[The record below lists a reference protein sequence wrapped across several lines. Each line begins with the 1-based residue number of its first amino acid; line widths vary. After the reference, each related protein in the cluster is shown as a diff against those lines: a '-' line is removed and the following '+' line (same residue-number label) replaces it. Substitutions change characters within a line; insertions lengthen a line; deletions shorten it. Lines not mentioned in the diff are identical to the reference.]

1 MTDSLYKGRTKSQ
14 TAAGMTIGSSRTAYW
29 VGSTLGIIALLIVGR
44 QLLVPFAFALLLWA
58 ILNALTDALR
68 RLRLPAWLAW
78 IGSLSFISL
87 AIYLVVRTIVHDA
100 VAFAE
105 KAPDYFSSLEH
116 LLSSWLT
123 FLQLGPID
131 NLISR
136 ADIARILGPAASKL
150 GIIVFGVLQVLIYV
164 GFLLLEQ
171 RSLPAK
177 FAQLRMSA
185 ARDGERDRVFRT
197 IARQVQ
203 SYLGVCT
210 IFSLIMSATC
220 YTVLTIVGADFAGFW
235 ALAIFF
241 LTYIP
246 AVGAVSVAFPALM
259 ALAQFEAL
267 GPAFII
273 VGVLAGVHTFLF
285 NLVQPLLLGRS
296 LDLSPLAIILSLT
309 FWGLLWG
316 VAGLFLA
323 VPIMAAVAI
332 VCRHIEGL
340 NWAAVLLAAPPS
352 HRAPATARE
361 AAAG

>member
-1 MTDSLYKGRTKSQ
+1 
-14 TAAGMTIGSSRTAYW
+14 MTIGSRRTAYW
-29 VGSTLGIIALLIVGR
+29 VVSITGLLALFIAGR
-44 QLLVPFAFALLLWA
+44 QLLVPFVFALMLWA
-58 ILNALTDALR
+58 ILNALADALR
-68 RLRLPAWLAW
+68 RLKMPSWLAW
-78 IGSLSFISL
+78 IGSLSFITL
-87 AIYLVVRTIVHDA
+87 AIYLVVRIIAHDA

-105 KAPDYFSSLEH
+105 KAPDYFSSLER
-116 LLSSWLT
+116 LLSSWLI
-123 FLQLGPID
+123 FLQLGPVD
-131 NLISR
+131 NLINRS
-136 ADIARILGPAASKL
+136 DIAKIIGPAAGKL
-150 GIIVFGVLQVLIYV
+150 GIFVFGVVQVLIYV

-185 ARDGERDRVFRT
+185 ARDGERDKVFRK

-210 IFSLIMSATC
+210 IFSTAMAATC
-220 YTVLTIVGADFAGFW
+220 YIVLQIVGADFAGFW
-235 ALAIFF
+235 ALVIFF

-246 AVGAVSVAFPALM
+246 AVGAVSVTFPALM
-259 ALAQFEAL
+259 ALAQFGRPEQAL
-267 GPAFII
+267 II
-273 VGVLAGVHTFLF
+273 AGVLAGVHTILF

-323 VPIMAAVAI
+323 VPITAAIAI

-340 NWAAVLLAAPPS
+340 NWAAVLLGSPPKKAAIHIPEEV
-352 HRAPATARE
+352 A
-361 AAAG
+361 

>member
-1 MTDSLYKGRTKSQ
+1 MI
-14 TAAGMTIGSSRTAYW
+14 IGSRRTAYW
-29 VGSTLGIIALLIVGR
+29 VVSTIGMLALLIVGR
-44 QLLVPFAFALLLWA
+44 QLLVPFVFALLLWA
-58 ILNALTDALR
+58 ILNALTDVLH
-68 RLRLPAWLAW
+68 RLKLPTWLAW
-78 IGSLSFISL
+78 VGSLSLISL
-87 AIYLVVRTIVHDA
+87 AIYLVVRTIAHDA

-116 LLSSWLT
+116 LLSSWLI

-131 NLISR
+131 NLVSR
-136 ADIARILGPAASKL
+136 SDIAKILGPAAGKL
-150 GIIVFGVLQVLIYV
+150 GIFVFGVLQVLIYV
-164 GFLLLEQ
+164 GFLLFEQ

-185 ARDGERDRVFRT
+185 AGDGQRDQVFRA

-210 IFSLIMSATC
+210 IFSATMAATC
-220 YTVLTIVGADFAGFW
+220 YIVLEVVGADFAGFW
-235 ALAIFF
+235 ALVIFF

-246 AVGAVSVAFPALM
+246 AVGAVSVTFPALM

-267 GPAFII
+267 GPALVIA
-273 VGVLAGVHTFLF
+273 GVLAGVHMLLF

-323 VPIMAAVAI
+323 VPITAAIAI
-332 VCRHIEGL
+332 VCRHIVGL
-340 NWAAVLLAAPPS
+340 NWVAVLLGAASP
-352 HRAPATARE
+352 RRIRE
-361 AAAG
+361 AAAQEIAAD